1 MIKIIYRLFIS
12 LTLIIALIVIYLSI
26 IGVKTDKFNN
36 QITSKVREINSN
48 LDLKLNQVNIKLNPL
63 SFTVDLKTL
72 GTDLSY
78 QDNIIQL
85 ENLKSQ
91 ISLKSIF
98 KNEFAISELV
108 ISTKSIALKD
118 LIILVKEVK
127 NYQQLYIANEIID
140 NGYIVADLK
149 FEFNEVGNI
158 KDNFIIKGL
167 VNNAELTLS
176 NKKVTK
182 LNFIFQANNK
192 ELNLEDLTFLLNNKS
207 LNIPKINAKKNAD
220 NFLITGSV
228 KNKDLNFEKNE
239 IKKFLDNELIN
250 KNLNNLSF
258 NSESNFKFNI
268 DNKLKIKNLDIQ
280 GSINV
285 NKLDIDNFLGDN
297 SILPNIKKNLVF
309 ENQQIKFNYN
319 KNKIEIT
326 GSGNIFIQNNLD
338 VINYQITN
346 TQDNYLF
353 NLDFEIEDNPLILN
367 FINFEKDVESSL
379 SLKLKGALKKD
390 KLEFD
395 HIILTEDKNII
406 SIENLQLSKDFK
418 IEELESIN
426 LNFEDK
432 SKLKNELK
440 LKKDKNAYVISG
452 ASFNADHLITE
463 LLKSNKNNKKF
474 FFSKDF
480 ELKINVKKVYLDTNN
495 KIDNLKGK
503 IILSK
508 NEVVNLN
515 LESDFSD
522 NKKITFTIRDNNG
535 EKITTLFSDEAK
547 PLVDRYKFIKGFNEG
562 KLDFYSSKKNNESKS
577 NLKIYDFKLKELP
590 ALTKILSLASLQGI
604 ADLLSGE
611 GIRFTEFEMN
621 FDNKADLMTIN
632 EIYAIGPA
640 ISILM
645 EGYIEKDNLIS
656 LRGTLVPATTIN
668 KTIGSIPLIGN
679 ILVGKKV
686 GEGVFGVSFKIK
698 GPPQDLETTVNPIKT
713 LTPRFITRTLEKIKK
728 KLVKFNFNMSFFS

>member
-1 MIKIIYRLFIS
+1 MIKIVYRLFIS

-26 IGVKTDKFNN
+26 IGIKTDKFNN
-36 QITSKVREINSN
+36 QITLKVREINSN

-98 KNEFAISELV
+98 KNEFAISGLA
-108 ISTKSIALKD
+108 ISTKAIALKD
-118 LIILVKEVK
+118 LIILVKEIK
-127 NYQQLYIANEIID
+127 NYQQLFIANEIID

-167 VNNAELTLS
+167 VNNTELTLS

-207 LNIPKINAKKNAD
+207 LNIPKLNAKKNAD
-220 NFLITGSV
+220 NFLIKGSL

-268 DNKLKIKNLDIQ
+268 DNNLKIKNLDIQ
-280 GSINV
+280 TSVNV
-285 NKLDIDNFLGDN
+285 NKLDIDNFIGDN

-309 ENQQIKFNYN
+309 ENQQIKINYN
-319 KNKIEIT
+319 KSKIEIT

-338 VINYQITN
+338 VIKYQIAN
-346 TQDNYLF
+346 IEDNYLF
-353 NLDFEIEDNPLILN
+353 DLDFEIEDNPLILN

-390 KLEFD
+390 KLKFD

-418 IEELESIN
+418 IDELETIN

-440 LKKDKNAYVISG
+440 LKKDKNVYVISG
-452 ASFNADHLITE
+452 ASFNADHLISE
-463 LLKSNKNNKKF
+463 LLKSNEDNKRK
-474 FFSKDF
+474 FFSKNF
-480 ELKINVKKVYLDTNN
+480 ELKINIEKVYLDVNN

-503 IILSK
+503 IILSN

-515 LESDFSD
+515 LESDFSN

-535 EKITTLFSDEAK
+535 EKITTLFSDKAK
-547 PLVDRYKFIKGFNEG
+547 PLVDRYKFIKGFTEG

-611 GIRFTEFEMN
+611 GIRFSEFEMN
-621 FDNKADLMTIN
+621 FDNNADLMTIN

-645 EGYIEKDNLIS
+645 EGYVEKDSLVS

-679 ILVGKKV
+679 ILVGQKV

-698 GPPQDLETTVNPIKT
+698 GPPKDLETTVNPIKT

-728 KLVKFNFNMSFFS
+728 N

>member
-1 MIKIIYRLFIS
+1 MIKIVYRLFIS

-98 KNEFAISELV
+98 KNEFAISELA

-127 NYQQLYIANEIID
+127 NYQQLFIANEIID

-207 LNIPKINAKKNAD
+207 LNIPKLNAKKNDD
-220 NFLITGSV
+220 NFLVTGIV

-280 GSINV
+280 ASVNV
-285 NKLDIDNFLGDN
+285 NKLDIDNFIGDN

-309 ENQQIKFNYN
+309 ENQQIKINYN
-319 KNKIEIT
+319 KSKIEIT

-418 IEELESIN
+418 IDELETIN

-463 LLKSNKNNKKF
+463 LLKSNEDNKKKF
-474 FFSKDF
+474 FSKNF
-480 ELKINVKKVYLDTNN
+480 ELKINVKKVYLDANN

-503 IILSK
+503 IILSN

-515 LESDFSD
+515 LESDFSN

-547 PLVDRYKFIKGFNEG
+547 PLVDRYKFIKGFTEG

-611 GIRFTEFEMN
+611 GIRFSEFEMN

-645 EGYIEKDNLIS
+645 EGYVEKDNLVS

-728 KLVKFNFNMSFFS
+728 N

>member
-1 MIKIIYRLFIS
+1 MIKIVYRLFIS

-72 GTDLSY
+72 GTDLFY

-98 KNEFAISELV
+98 KNEFAISELA

-127 NYQQLYIANEIID
+127 NYQQLFIANEIID

-207 LNIPKINAKKNAD
+207 LNIPKLNAKKNDD
-220 NFLITGSV
+220 NFLVTGIV
-228 KNKDLNFEKNE
+228 KNKDLNFEKND
-239 IKKFLDNELIN
+239 IKRFLDNKLIN

-268 DNKLKIKNLDIQ
+268 DNNLKIKNLDIQ
-280 GSINV
+280 ASVNV
-285 NKLDIDNFLGDN
+285 NKLDIDNFIGDN

-309 ENQQIKFNYN
+309 ENQQIKINYN
-319 KNKIEIT
+319 KSKIEIT

-346 TQDNYLF
+346 IQDNYLF
-353 NLDFEIEDNPLILN
+353 NLDFGIEDNPLILN

-390 KLEFD
+390 KLKFD

-418 IEELESIN
+418 IDELETIN

-440 LKKDKNAYVISG
+440 LKKDKNVYVISG

-463 LLKSNKNNKKF
+463 LLKSNEDNKKN

-480 ELKINVKKVYLDTNN
+480 ELKINVKKVYLDANN

-503 IILSK
+503 IILSN

-547 PLVDRYKFIKGFNEG
+547 PLVDRYKFIKGFTEG
-562 KLDFYSSKKNNESKS
+562 KLDFYSTKKNNQSKS

-611 GIRFTEFEMN
+611 GIRFSEFEMN

-645 EGYIEKDNLIS
+645 EGYVEKDNLVS
-656 LRGTLVPATTIN
+656 LRGTLVPATTLN
-668 KTIGSIPLIGN
+668 KAIGSIPLIGN
-679 ILVGKKV
+679 ILVGQKV

-698 GPPQDLETTVNPIKT
+698 GPPKDLETTVNPIKT

-728 KLVKFNFNMSFFS
+728 N

>member
-1 MIKIIYRLFIS
+1 MIKIVYRLFIS

-98 KNEFAISELV
+98 KNEFAISELA

-127 NYQQLYIANEIID
+127 NYQQLFIANEIID

-207 LNIPKINAKKNAD
+207 LNIPKLNAKKND
-220 NFLITGSV
+220 NNFLVTGIV

-280 GSINV
+280 ASVNV
-285 NKLDIDNFLGDN
+285 NKLDIDNFIGDN

-309 ENQQIKFNYN
+309 ENQQIKINYN
-319 KNKIEIT
+319 KSKIEIT

-346 TQDNYLF
+346 IQDNYLF

-418 IEELESIN
+418 IEELETIN

-440 LKKDKNAYVISG
+440 LKKDKNVYVISG

-463 LLKSNKNNKKF
+463 LLKSNEDNKKKF
-474 FFSKDF
+474 FSKNF
-480 ELKINVKKVYLDTNN
+480 ELKINVEKVYLDANN

-503 IILSK
+503 IILSN

-515 LESDFSD
+515 LESDFSN

-547 PLVDRYKFIKGFNEG
+547 PLVDRYKFIKGFTEG

-611 GIRFTEFEMN
+611 GIRFSEFEMN

-645 EGYIEKDNLIS
+645 EGYVEKDNLVS

-698 GPPQDLETTVNPIKT
+698 GPPKDLETTVNPIKT

-728 KLVKFNFNMSFFS
+728 N

>member
-1 MIKIIYRLFIS
+1 MIKIVYRLFIS

-26 IGVKTDKFNN
+26 IGIKTDKFNN

-98 KNEFAISELV
+98 KNEFAISELA
-108 ISTKSIALKD
+108 ISTKSTSLKD
-118 LIILVKEVK
+118 LIILVKKVK
-127 NYQQLYIANEIID
+127 NYQQLFIANEIVD

-167 VNNAELTLS
+167 INNAELTLS

-192 ELNLEDLTFLLNNKS
+192 ELNLQNLTFLLNNKS
-207 LNIPKINAKKNAD
+207 FYIPKLNAEKNDD
-220 NFLITGSV
+220 NFLVTGSV
-228 KNKDLNFEKNE
+228 KNEDLNFEKNE
-239 IKKFLDNELIN
+239 IKKLLDNELIN

-280 GSINV
+280 SSVNV
-285 NKLDIDNFLGDN
+285 NKLDIDNFLGDK

-309 ENQQIKFNYN
+309 ENQQIKINYN
-319 KNKIEIT
+319 KSKIEII
-326 GSGNIFIQNNLD
+326 GSGNIFIQKNLD
-338 VINYQITN
+338 IINYQITN
-346 TQDNYLF
+346 IQDNYLF
-353 NLDFEIEDNPLILN
+353 NLDFEIEDNPVILN
-367 FINFEKDVESSL
+367 FINFEKDAESSL
-379 SLKLKGALKKD
+379 SLKLKGALIKD

-395 HIILTEDKNII
+395 HIVLTEDKNII

-418 IEELESIN
+418 IEELETIN

-452 ASFNADHLITE
+452 ASFNADHLITK
-463 LLKSNKNNKKF
+463 LLKSNEDNKKKF
-474 FFSKDF
+474 FSKNF
-480 ELKINVKKVYLDTNN
+480 ELKINVKKVYLDVNN

-503 IILSK
+503 VILSN

-515 LESDFSD
+515 LESEFSD

-535 EKITTLFSDEAK
+535 EKITTLFTDEAK
-547 PLVDRYKFIKGFNEG
+547 PLVDRYKFIRGFTEG
-562 KLDFYSSKKNNESKS
+562 KLDFYSSKKTNESKS
-577 NLKIYDFKLKELP
+577 ILKIYDFKLKELP

-611 GIRFTEFEMN
+611 GVRFSEFEMN

-668 KTIGSIPLIGN
+668 KVIGSIPLIGN

-698 GPPQDLETTVNPIKT
+698 GPPKDLETTVNPIKT

-728 KLVKFNFNMSFFS
+728 N

>member
-12 LTLIIALIVIYLSI
+12 LSLTIALIVIYLSI

-72 GTDLSY
+72 GTDLFF
-78 QDNIIQL
+78 QDKIIQL

-91 ISLKSIF
+91 ILLKSIF

-108 ISTKSIALKD
+108 ISTKSISLKD

-127 NYQQLYIANEIID
+127 NYQQLYITNEIID

-192 ELNLEDLTFLLNNKS
+192 ELNLDDLTFLLNNKS
-207 LNIPKINAKKNAD
+207 LNIPKINAKKKAD

-280 GSINV
+280 GSVNV

-309 ENQQIKFNYN
+309 ENQKIKFNYN

-346 TQDNYLF
+346 THDNYLF
-353 NLDFEIEDNPLILN
+353 NLDFEIEDNSLILN

-418 IEELESIN
+418 IEELETIN

-452 ASFNADHLITE
+452 ASFNANHLITE
-463 LLKSNKNNKKF
+463 LLKSNKDNKKN

-522 NKKITFTIRDNNG
+522 NKKIRFTIIDNNG

-686 GEGVFGVSFKIK
+686 GDGVFGVSFKIK

-713 LTPRFITRTLEKIKK
+713 LTPRFITRTLEKI
-728 KLVKFNFNMSFFS
+728 NQ

>member
-1 MIKIIYRLFIS
+1 MIKIIYRFFIS
-12 LTLIIALIVIYLSI
+12 LTLIITLIVIYLSI
-26 IGVKTDKFNN
+26 IGIKTDKFNH

-98 KNEFAISELV
+98 KNEFAISELA

-127 NYQQLYIANEIID
+127 NYQQLFIANEIID

-167 VNNAELTLS
+167 VNNAELNLS

-207 LNIPKINAKKNAD
+207 LNIPKLNAKKNDD
-220 NFLITGSV
+220 NFLVTGRV

-239 IKKFLDNELIN
+239 IKTFLDNEIIN

-268 DNKLKIKNLDIQ
+268 DNNLKIKNLDIQ
-280 GSINV
+280 ASINI
-285 NKLDIDNFLGDN
+285 NKLDIDNFIGDN

-309 ENQQIKFNYN
+309 ENQQIKINYN
-319 KNKIEIT
+319 KSKIEIT

-346 TQDNYLF
+346 IQDNYLF

-390 KLEFD
+390 KLKFD

-418 IEELESIN
+418 IDELETIN

-440 LKKDKNAYVISG
+440 LKKDKNVYVISG

-463 LLKSNKNNKKF
+463 LLKSNEDNKRK
-474 FFSKDF
+474 FFSKNF
-480 ELKINVKKVYLDTNN
+480 ELKINVEKVYLDANN

-503 IILSK
+503 IILSN

-515 LESDFSD
+515 LESNFSN
-522 NKKITFTIRDNNG
+522 NKKITFTIRDNNS

-547 PLVDRYKFIKGFNEG
+547 PLVDRYKFIKGFTEG
-562 KLDFYSSKKNNESKS
+562 KLDFYSTKKNNQSKS

-611 GIRFTEFEMN
+611 GIRFSEFEMN
-621 FDNKADLMTIN
+621 FDSKADLMTIN

-645 EGYIEKDNLIS
+645 DGYVEKDNLVS

-679 ILVGKKV
+679 ILVGQKV

-698 GPPQDLETTVNPIKT
+698 GPPKDLETTVNPIKT

-728 KLVKFNFNMSFFS
+728 N

>member
-12 LTLIIALIVIYLSI
+12 LTLIIALIVIYLST
-26 IGVKTDKFNN
+26 IGIKTHKFNN

-63 SFTVDLKTL
+63 SFTVNLKTL

-98 KNEFAISELV
+98 KNEFAISELA
-108 ISTKSIALKD
+108 ISTKSISLKD
-118 LIILVKEVK
+118 LIILVKEVI
-127 NYQQLYIANEIID
+127 NYQQLFIANEIID
-140 NGYIVADLK
+140 KGYIVADLK

-192 ELNLEDLTFLLNNKS
+192 ELNLEDLTFLLNNKN
-207 LNIPKINAKKNAD
+207 LNIPKLNVKKNDD
-220 NFLITGSV
+220 NFLVTGSV

-239 IKKFLDNELIN
+239 IKTFLDNELIN

-268 DNKLKIKNLDIQ
+268 DNKLKIKNLDILA
-280 GSINV
+280 SVNV
-285 NKLDIDNFLGDN
+285 NKLDIDNFLGNN

-309 ENQQIKFNYN
+309 ENQQIKINYN
-319 KNKIEIT
+319 KSKIEIT

-338 VINYQITN
+338 AISYQITN
-346 TQDNYLF
+346 IQDNYLF

-379 SLKLKGALKKD
+379 RLKLKGALKKD

-406 SIENLQLSKDFK
+406 SIENLQFSKDFK
-418 IEELESIN
+418 IEELETIN

-452 ASFNADHLITE
+452 ASFNADHLIAE
-463 LLKSNKNNKKF
+463 LLKSNEDDKKKF
-474 FFSKDF
+474 FSKNF
-480 ELKINVKKVYLDTNN
+480 ELKINVKKVYLDANN

-503 IILSK
+503 IILSN

-515 LESDFSD
+515 LESDFSS

-547 PLVDRYKFIKGFNEG
+547 PLVDRYKFIKGFTEG

-604 ADLLSGE
+604 TDLLSGE

-645 EGYIEKDNLIS
+645 EGYIEKDNLVS

-698 GPPQDLETTVNPIKT
+698 GPPKDLETTVNPIKT

-728 KLVKFNFNMSFFS
+728 N

>member
-12 LTLIIALIVIYLSI
+12 LTLTIALIVIYLSI

-48 LDLKLNQVNIKLNPL
+48 LDLKLNQVNIILNPL

-72 GTDLSY
+72 GTDLFY

-108 ISTKSIALKD
+108 ISTKSISLKD
-118 LIILVKEVK
+118 LIILVKEIK
-127 NYQQLYIANEIID
+127 NYQQLYVANEIID

-182 LNFIFQANNK
+182 LNFIFQANSK
-192 ELNLEDLTFLLNNKS
+192 ELNLEDLTFLFNNKS
-207 LNIPKINAKKNAD
+207 LNIPKLNAKKNDD
-220 NFLITGSV
+220 NFLVTGSL

-258 NSESNFKFNI
+258 NSESNFKLNI
-268 DNKLKIKNLDIQ
+268 DNNLKIKNLDIQ
-280 GSINV
+280 ASVNV

-309 ENQQIKFNYN
+309 ENQQIKINYN
-319 KNKIEIT
+319 KSKIEIT

-338 VINYQITN
+338 LIKYQITN
-346 TQDNYLF
+346 IEDNYLF
-353 NLDFEIEDNPLILN
+353 DLDFEIEDNPLILN

-379 SLKLKGALKKD
+379 GLKLKGALKKD

-418 IEELESIN
+418 IEELETIS
-426 LNFEDK
+426 LNFKDK
-432 SKLKNELK
+432 SKLRNELK

-463 LLKSNKNNKKF
+463 LLKSNEDNKKKY
-474 FFSKDF
+474 FSKNF
-480 ELKINVKKVYLDTNN
+480 ELKINVKKVYLDVNN

-503 IILSK
+503 IILSN

-515 LESDFSD
+515 LESDLSN

-547 PLVDRYKFIKGFNEG
+547 PLVDRYKFIKGFTEG

-611 GIRFTEFEMN
+611 GIRFSEFEMN

-679 ILVGKKV
+679 ILVGKKI

-713 LTPRFITRTLEKIKK
+713 LTPRFITRMLEKIKK
-728 KLVKFNFNMSFFS
+728 N

>member
-12 LTLIIALIVIYLSI
+12 LTLTIALIVIYLSI

-72 GTDLSY
+72 GTDLFY
-78 QDNIIQL
+78 QDNIIQF

-108 ISTKSIALKD
+108 ISTKSIPLKD

-149 FEFNEVGNI
+149 FEFNEIGNI

-182 LNFIFQANNK
+182 LN
-192 ELNLEDLTFLLNNKS
+192 LEDLTFLLNNKS
-207 LNIPKINAKKNAD
+207 LNIPKLNAKKNAD

-239 IKKFLDNELIN
+239 IKNFLDNELIN

-280 GSINV
+280 ASVNV

-297 SILPNIKKNLVF
+297 SILPNIKKNSVF
-309 ENQQIKFNYN
+309 ENQQIKINYN
-319 KNKIEIT
+319 KSKIEIT

-338 VINYQITN
+338 VIKYQITN
-346 TQDNYLF
+346 IEDNYLF
-353 NLDFEIEDNPLILN
+353 DLDFEIEDNPLILN

-390 KLEFD
+390 KFEFD

-418 IEELESIN
+418 IEELETIN

-440 LKKDKNAYVISG
+440 LKKDKNVYVISG
-452 ASFNADHLITE
+452 ASFNVDHLITE
-463 LLKSNKNNKKF
+463 LLKSNEDNKKKF
-474 FFSKDF
+474 FSKNF
-480 ELKINVKKVYLDTNN
+480 ELKINVEKVYLDANN

-503 IILSK
+503 IILSN

-515 LESDFSD
+515 LESDFSN

-547 PLVDRYKFIKGFNEG
+547 LLVDRYKFIKGFTEG

-621 FDNKADLMTIN
+621 FDNKSDLMTIN

-698 GPPQDLETTVNPIKT
+698 GPPRDLETTVNPIKT

-728 KLVKFNFNMSFFS
+728 N

>member
-1 MIKIIYRLFIS
+1 MIKIVYRLFIS

-26 IGVKTDKFNN
+26 IGIKTDKFNN
-36 QITSKVREINSN
+36 QITLKVREINSN

-63 SFTVDLKTL
+63 SFTVNLKTL

-98 KNEFAISELV
+98 KNEFAISELA

-127 NYQQLYIANEIID
+127 NYQQLFIANEIID

-207 LNIPKINAKKNAD
+207 LNIPKLNAKKYDD
-220 NFLITGSV
+220 NFLVTGIV
-228 KNKDLNFEKNE
+228 KNKDLNFEKND
-239 IKKFLDNELIN
+239 IKKFLDNKLIN

-280 GSINV
+280 ASVNV
-285 NKLDIDNFLGDN
+285 NKLDIDNFIGDN

-309 ENQQIKFNYN
+309 ENQQIKINYN
-319 KNKIEIT
+319 KSKIEIT

-346 TQDNYLF
+346 IQDNYLF

-390 KLEFD
+390 NLKFE

-418 IEELESIN
+418 IDELETIN

-440 LKKDKNAYVISG
+440 LKKDKNVYVISG

-463 LLKSNKNNKKF
+463 LLKSNEDNKKKI
-474 FFSKDF
+474 FSKNF
-480 ELKINVKKVYLDTNN
+480 ELKINVEKVYLDANN

-503 IILSK
+503 IILSN

-515 LESDFSD
+515 LESDFSN

-547 PLVDRYKFIKGFNEG
+547 PLVDRYKFIKGFTEG

-611 GIRFTEFEMN
+611 GIRFSEFEMN

-645 EGYIEKDNLIS
+645 EGYVEKDSLVS

-679 ILVGKKV
+679 ILVGQKV

-698 GPPQDLETTVNPIKT
+698 GPPKDLETTVNPIKT

-728 KLVKFNFNMSFFS
+728 N

>member
-1 MIKIIYRLFIS
+1 MIKIVYRLFIS

-98 KNEFAISELV
+98 KNEFAISELA
-108 ISTKSIALKD
+108 ISTKSISLKD

-127 NYQQLYIANEIID
+127 NYQQLFIANEIID

-207 LNIPKINAKKNAD
+207 LNIPKLNAKKNDD
-220 NFLITGSV
+220 NFLVTGIV
-228 KNKDLNFEKNE
+228 KNKDLNFEKND
-239 IKKFLDNELIN
+239 IKKFLDNKLIN

-280 GSINV
+280 ASVNV
-285 NKLDIDNFLGDN
+285 NKLDIDNFIGDN

-309 ENQQIKFNYN
+309 ENQQIKINYN
-319 KNKIEIT
+319 KSKIEIT

-346 TQDNYLF
+346 IQDNYLF

-390 KLEFD
+390 KLKFD

-418 IEELESIN
+418 IDELETIN

-463 LLKSNKNNKKF
+463 LLKSNEDNKKKF
-474 FFSKDF
+474 FSKNF
-480 ELKINVKKVYLDTNN
+480 ELKINVKKVYLDANN

-503 IILSK
+503 IILSN

-515 LESDFSD
+515 LESDFSN

-547 PLVDRYKFIKGFNEG
+547 PLVDRYKFIKGFTEG

-611 GIRFTEFEMN
+611 GIRFSEFEMN

-645 EGYIEKDNLIS
+645 EGYVEKDNLVS

-679 ILVGKKV
+679 ILVGQKV

-698 GPPQDLETTVNPIKT
+698 GPPKDLETTVNPIKT

-728 KLVKFNFNMSFFS
+728 N

>member
-1 MIKIIYRLFIS
+1 MIKIVYRLFIS

-98 KNEFAISELV
+98 KNEFAISELA

-127 NYQQLYIANEIID
+127 NYQQLFIANEIID

-207 LNIPKINAKKNAD
+207 LNIPKLNAKKNDD
-220 NFLITGSV
+220 NFLVTGRV

-239 IKKFLDNELIN
+239 IKTFLDNEIIN

-268 DNKLKIKNLDIQ
+268 DNNLKIKNLDIQ
-280 GSINV
+280 ASVNV
-285 NKLDIDNFLGDN
+285 NKLDIDNFIGDN

-309 ENQQIKFNYN
+309 ENQQIKINYN
-319 KNKIEIT
+319 KSKIEIT

-346 TQDNYLF
+346 IQDNYLF

-390 KLEFD
+390 KLKFD

-418 IEELESIN
+418 IDELETIN

-440 LKKDKNAYVISG
+440 LKKDKNVYVISG

-463 LLKSNKNNKKF
+463 LLKSNEDNKRK
-474 FFSKDF
+474 FFSKNF
-480 ELKINVKKVYLDTNN
+480 ELKINVEKVYLDVNN

-503 IILSK
+503 IILSN

-515 LESDFSD
+515 LESDFSN

-547 PLVDRYKFIKGFNEG
+547 PLVDRYKFIKGFTEG

-611 GIRFTEFEMN
+611 GIRFSEFEMN

-645 EGYIEKDNLIS
+645 EGYVEKDNLVS

-668 KTIGSIPLIGN
+668 KTISSIPLIGN
-679 ILVGKKV
+679 ILVGQKV

-698 GPPQDLETTVNPIKT
+698 GPPKDLETTVNPIKT

-728 KLVKFNFNMSFFS
+728 N

>member
-1 MIKIIYRLFIS
+1 MIKIVYRLFIS

-98 KNEFAISELV
+98 KNEFAISELA

-127 NYQQLYIANEIID
+127 NYQQLFIANEIID

-207 LNIPKINAKKNAD
+207 LNIPKLNAKKNDD
-220 NFLITGSV
+220 NFLVTGIV
-228 KNKDLNFEKNE
+228 KNKDLNFEKND
-239 IKKFLDNELIN
+239 IKKFLDNKLIN

-280 GSINV
+280 ASVNV
-285 NKLDIDNFLGDN
+285 NKLDIDNFIGDN

-309 ENQQIKFNYN
+309 ENQQIKINYN
-319 KNKIEIT
+319 KSKIEIT

-346 TQDNYLF
+346 IQDNYLF

-390 KLEFD
+390 KLKFD

-418 IEELESIN
+418 IDELETIN

-440 LKKDKNAYVISG
+440 LKKDKNVYVISG

-463 LLKSNKNNKKF
+463 LLKSNEDNKKKF
-474 FFSKDF
+474 FSKNF

-508 NEVVNLN
+508 NEVINLN

-547 PLVDRYKFIKGFNEG
+547 PLVDRYKFIKGFTEG

-611 GIRFTEFEMN
+611 GIRFSEFEMN

-645 EGYIEKDNLIS
+645 EGYVEKDNLVS

-698 GPPQDLETTVNPIKT
+698 GPPKDLETTVNPIKT

-728 KLVKFNFNMSFFS
+728 N

>member
-1 MIKIIYRLFIS
+1 MIKIVYRLFIS

-98 KNEFAISELV
+98 KNEFAISELA

-127 NYQQLYIANEIID
+127 NYQQLFIANEIID

-207 LNIPKINAKKNAD
+207 LNIPKLNAKKNDD
-220 NFLITGSV
+220 NFLVTGIV
-228 KNKDLNFEKNE
+228 KNKDLNFEKND
-239 IKKFLDNELIN
+239 IKKFLDNKLIN

-280 GSINV
+280 ASVNV
-285 NKLDIDNFLGDN
+285 NKLDIDNFIGDN

-309 ENQQIKFNYN
+309 ENQQIKINYN
-319 KNKIEIT
+319 KSKIEIT

-346 TQDNYLF
+346 IQDNYLF

-390 KLEFD
+390 KLKFD

-418 IEELESIN
+418 IDELETIN

-440 LKKDKNAYVISG
+440 LKKDKNVYVISG

-463 LLKSNKNNKKF
+463 LLKSNEDNKRK
-474 FFSKDF
+474 FFSKNF
-480 ELKINVKKVYLDTNN
+480 ELKINVEKVYLDINN

-503 IILSK
+503 IILSN

-515 LESDFSD
+515 LESDFSN

-547 PLVDRYKFIKGFNEG
+547 PLVDRYKFIKGFTEG

-611 GIRFTEFEMN
+611 GIRFSEFEMN

-645 EGYIEKDNLIS
+645 EGYVEKDSLVS

-679 ILVGKKV
+679 ILVGQKV

-698 GPPQDLETTVNPIKT
+698 GPPKDLETTVNPIKT

-728 KLVKFNFNMSFFS
+728 N

>member
-1 MIKIIYRLFIS
+1 MIKIVYRLFIS

-26 IGVKTDKFNN
+26 IGLKTDKFNN

-98 KNEFAISELV
+98 KNEFAISELA

-127 NYQQLYIANEIID
+127 NYQQLFIANEIID

-149 FEFNEVGNI
+149 FEFNEIGNI

-207 LNIPKINAKKNAD
+207 LNISKLNAKKNDD
-220 NFLITGSV
+220 NFLVTGIV
-228 KNKDLNFEKNE
+228 KNKDLNFEKND
-239 IKKFLDNELIN
+239 IKKFLDNKLIN

-268 DNKLKIKNLDIQ
+268 DNNLKIRNLDIQ
-280 GSINV
+280 ASVNV

-309 ENQQIKFNYN
+309 ENQQIKINYN
-319 KNKIEIT
+319 KSKIEIT
-326 GSGNIFIQNNLD
+326 GSGNILIQNNLD

-346 TQDNYLF
+346 IQDNYLF
-353 NLDFEIEDNPLILN
+353 NLDFGIEDNPLILK

-418 IEELESIN
+418 IEELETIN
-426 LNFEDK
+426 LNFKDK

-440 LKKDKNAYVISG
+440 LKKDKNTYVISG
-452 ASFNADHLITE
+452 ASFNTDHLITE
-463 LLKSNKNNKKF
+463 LLKSNEDNKKKF
-474 FFSKDF
+474 FNKNF
-480 ELKINVKKVYLDTNN
+480 ELKINVKKVYLDANN

-503 IILSK
+503 IILSN

-515 LESDFSD
+515 LESNFSN

-547 PLVDRYKFIKGFNEG
+547 PLVDRYKFIKGFSEG
-562 KLDFYSSKKNNESKS
+562 KLDFYSTKQNNQSKS

-611 GIRFTEFEMN
+611 GIRFSEFEMN
-621 FDNKADLMTIN
+621 FDNKADLTTIN

-645 EGYIEKDNLIS
+645 EGYVEKDNLVS

-679 ILVGKKV
+679 ILVGQKV

-698 GPPQDLETTVNPIKT
+698 GPPKDLETTVNPIKT

-728 KLVKFNFNMSFFS
+728 N

>member
-1 MIKIIYRLFIS
+1 MIKIVYRLFIS

-98 KNEFAISELV
+98 KNEFAISELA

-127 NYQQLYIANEIID
+127 NYQQLFIANEIID

-207 LNIPKINAKKNAD
+207 LNIPKLNAKKNDD
-220 NFLITGSV
+220 NFLVTGIV
-228 KNKDLNFEKNE
+228 KNKDLNFEKND
-239 IKKFLDNELIN
+239 IKKFLDNKLIN

-280 GSINV
+280 ASVNV
-285 NKLDIDNFLGDN
+285 NKLDIDNFIGDN

-309 ENQQIKFNYN
+309 ENQQIKINYN
-319 KNKIEIT
+319 KSKIEIT

-338 VINYQITN
+338 FINYQITN
-346 TQDNYLF
+346 IQDNYLF

-390 KLEFD
+390 KLKFD

-418 IEELESIN
+418 IDELETIN

-440 LKKDKNAYVISG
+440 LKKDKNVYVISG

-463 LLKSNKNNKKF
+463 LLKSNEDNKRK
-474 FFSKDF
+474 FFSKNF
-480 ELKINVKKVYLDTNN
+480 ELKINVEKVYLDANN

-503 IILSK
+503 IILSN

-515 LESDFSD
+515 LESDFSN

-547 PLVDRYKFIKGFNEG
+547 PLVDRYKFIKGFTEG

-611 GIRFTEFEMN
+611 GIRFSEFEMN

-645 EGYIEKDNLIS
+645 EGYVEKDNLVS

-679 ILVGKKV
+679 ILVGQKV

-698 GPPQDLETTVNPIKT
+698 GPPKDLETTVNPIKT

-728 KLVKFNFNMSFFS
+728 N

>member
-1 MIKIIYRLFIS
+1 MIKIVYRLFIS

-36 QITSKVREINSN
+36 QITLKVREINSN

-98 KNEFAISELV
+98 KNEFAISELA

-127 NYQQLYIANEIID
+127 NYQQLFIANEIID

-207 LNIPKINAKKNAD
+207 LNIPKLNAKKNAD

-239 IKKFLDNELIN
+239 ITKFLDNELIN

-280 GSINV
+280 ASVNV
-285 NKLDIDNFLGDN
+285 NKLDIDNFIGDN

-309 ENQQIKFNYN
+309 ENQQIKINYN
-319 KNKIEIT
+319 KSKIEIT

-346 TQDNYLF
+346 IQDNYLF

-367 FINFEKDVESSL
+367 FINFEKDAESSL

-406 SIENLQLSKDFK
+406 SVENLQLSKDFK
-418 IEELESIN
+418 IDELETIN

-440 LKKDKNAYVISG
+440 LKKDKNVYVISG

-463 LLKSNKNNKKF
+463 LLKSNEDNKRK
-474 FFSKDF
+474 FFSKNF
-480 ELKINVKKVYLDTNN
+480 ELKINVEKVYLDANN

-503 IILSK
+503 IILSN

-515 LESDFSD
+515 LESDFSN

-547 PLVDRYKFIKGFNEG
+547 PLVDRYKFIKGFTEG

-604 ADLLSGE
+604 SDLLSGE
-611 GIRFTEFEMN
+611 GIRFSEFEMN
-621 FDNKADLMTIN
+621 FDNKGDLMTIN

-645 EGYIEKDNLIS
+645 EGYVEKDNLLS

-679 ILVGKKV
+679 ILVGQKV

-698 GPPQDLETTVNPIKT
+698 GPPKDLETTVNPIKT

-728 KLVKFNFNMSFFS
+728 N

>member
-1 MIKIIYRLFIS
+1 MIKIVYRLCIS

-26 IGVKTDKFNN
+26 IGIKTDKFNS

-48 LDLKLNQVNIKLNPL
+48 LDLKLNQVNIKLNPF

-72 GTDLSY
+72 ATDLSY

-98 KNEFAISELV
+98 KNEFAISELA

-127 NYQQLYIANEIID
+127 NYQQLFIANEIID

-149 FEFNEVGNI
+149 FEFNQVGNI

-207 LNIPKINAKKNAD
+207 LNIPKLNAKKNDD
-220 NFLITGSV
+220 NFLVTGNV
-228 KNKDLNFEKNE
+228 KNKDLNFEKND
-239 IKKFLDNELIN
+239 IKKILDNELIN

-268 DNKLKIKNLDIQ
+268 DKKLKIKNLDIQ
-280 GSINV
+280 ASVSV

-309 ENQQIKFNYN
+309 ENQQIKINYN
-319 KNKIEIT
+319 KSKIEIT

-346 TQDNYLF
+346 IQDNYLF

-395 HIILTEDKNII
+395 HVILTEDKNII

-418 IEELESIN
+418 IDELETIN

-432 SKLKNELK
+432 SNLKNELK
-440 LKKDKNAYVISG
+440 LKKDKNVYVISG

-463 LLKSNKNNKKF
+463 LSKSNEDNKKKF
-474 FFSKDF
+474 FSKNF
-480 ELKINVKKVYLDTNN
+480 ELKINVEKVYLDANN

-503 IILSK
+503 IILSN

-515 LESDFSD
+515 LESNFSN

-547 PLVDRYKFIKGFNEG
+547 PLVDRYKFIKGFTEG

-611 GIRFTEFEMN
+611 GIRFSEFEMN
-621 FDNKADLMTIN
+621 FDNKADFMTIN

-645 EGYIEKDNLIS
+645 EGYVEKDNIVS

-679 ILVGKKV
+679 ILVGQKV

-698 GPPQDLETTVNPIKT
+698 GPPKDLETTVNPIKT

-728 KLVKFNFNMSFFS
+728 N

>member
-12 LTLIIALIVIYLSI
+12 LTLTIALIVIYLSI

-108 ISTKSIALKD
+108 ISTKSISLKD

-127 NYQQLYIANEIID
+127 NYQQLFIANEIID

-207 LNIPKINAKKNAD
+207 LNIPKLNAKKNDD
-220 NFLITGSV
+220 NFLVTGIV
-228 KNKDLNFEKNE
+228 KNKDLNFEKND
-239 IKKFLDNELIN
+239 IKKFLDNKLIN

-280 GSINV
+280 ASVNV

-309 ENQQIKFNYN
+309 ENQQIKINYN
-319 KNKIEIT
+319 KSKIEIT

-390 KLEFD
+390 KLKFD

-418 IEELESIN
+418 IDELETIN

-440 LKKDKNAYVISG
+440 LKKDKNVYVISG

-463 LLKSNKNNKKF
+463 LLKSNEDNKKKF
-474 FFSKDF
+474 FSKNF
-480 ELKINVKKVYLDTNN
+480 ELKINVEKVYLDANN

-503 IILSK
+503 IILSN

-515 LESDFSD
+515 LESDFSN

-547 PLVDRYKFIKGFNEG
+547 PLVDRYKFIKGFTEG

-611 GIRFTEFEMN
+611 GIRFSEFEMN

-645 EGYIEKDNLIS
+645 EGYVEKDNLVS

-698 GPPQDLETTVNPIKT
+698 GPPKDLETTVNPIKT

-728 KLVKFNFNMSFFS
+728 N

>member
-12 LTLIIALIVIYLSI
+12 LILIIALIVIYLSI
-26 IGVKTDKFNN
+26 IGIKTDKFNN
-36 QITSKVREINSN
+36 HIISKVREINSN

-63 SFTVDLKTL
+63 SFTADLKTL

-98 KNEFAISELV
+98 KNEFAISELA

-149 FEFNEVGNI
+149 FEFNEIGNI

-192 ELNLEDLTFLLNNKS
+192 ELNLEDLTFLLNNKG

-220 NFLITGSV
+220 NFLITGRV

-268 DNKLKIKNLDIQ
+268 DNNLKIKNLDIQ
-280 GSINV
+280 GSVNV

-338 VINYQITN
+338 VISYQITN

-367 FINFEKDVESSL
+367 FINFEKDAESNL

-395 HIILTEDKNII
+395 HITLTEDKNII

-418 IEELESIN
+418 IEELEAIN
-426 LNFEDK
+426 LNFGDK
-432 SKLKNELK
+432 SKFKNELK
-440 LKKDKNAYVISG
+440 LKKKDKNIYVISG

-463 LLKSNKNNKKF
+463 LLESNEDNKRK
-474 FFSKDF
+474 FFSKNF
-480 ELKINVKKVYLDTNN
+480 ELKINVEKVYLDANN

-503 IILSK
+503 IILSN

-515 LESDFSD
+515 LKSDFSN

-547 PLVDRYKFIKGFNEG
+547 PLV
-562 KLDFYSSKKNNESKS
+562 
-577 NLKIYDFKLKELP
+577 
-590 ALTKILSLASLQGI
+590 
-604 ADLLSGE
+604 
-611 GIRFTEFEMN
+611 
-621 FDNKADLMTIN
+621 
-632 EIYAIGPA
+632 
-640 ISILM
+640 
-645 EGYIEKDNLIS
+645 
-656 LRGTLVPATTIN
+656 
-668 KTIGSIPLIGN
+668 
-679 ILVGKKV
+679 
-686 GEGVFGVSFKIK
+686 
-698 GPPQDLETTVNPIKT
+698 
-713 LTPRFITRTLEKIKK
+713 
-728 KLVKFNFNMSFFS
+728 

>member
-1 MIKIIYRLFIS
+1 MIKIVYRLFIS

-98 KNEFAISELV
+98 KNEFAISELA

-127 NYQQLYIANEIID
+127 NYQQLFIANEIIE

-192 ELNLEDLTFLLNNKS
+192 ELNLEDLTFLLNNKI
-207 LNIPKINAKKNAD
+207 LNIPKLNAKKNDD
-220 NFLITGSV
+220 NFLVTGIV

-239 IKKFLDNELIN
+239 IKTFLDNEIIN

-280 GSINV
+280 ASVNV
-285 NKLDIDNFLGDN
+285 NKLDIDNFIGDN

-309 ENQQIKFNYN
+309 ENQQIKINYN
-319 KNKIEIT
+319 KSKIEIT

-346 TQDNYLF
+346 IQDNYLF

-367 FINFEKDVESSL
+367 FINFVKDAESSL

-418 IEELESIN
+418 IEELETIN

-432 SKLKNELK
+432 SKFKNELK

-463 LLKSNKNNKKF
+463 LLKSNEDNKKKF
-474 FFSKDF
+474 FSKNF
-480 ELKINVKKVYLDTNN
+480 ELKINVEKVYLDSNN
-495 KIDNLKGK
+495 KIDDLKGK
-503 IILSK
+503 IILSN

-515 LESDFSD
+515 LESDFSN

-547 PLVDRYKFIKGFNEG
+547 PLVDRYKFIKGFTEG

-611 GIRFTEFEMN
+611 GIRFSEFEMN

-645 EGYIEKDNLIS
+645 EGYVEKDNLVS
-656 LRGTLVPATTIN
+656 LRGTLIPATTIN

-679 ILVGKKV
+679 ILVGQKV

-698 GPPQDLETTVNPIKT
+698 GPPKDLETTVNPIKT

-728 KLVKFNFNMSFFS
+728 N

>member
-1 MIKIIYRLFIS
+1 MIKIVYRLFIS

-98 KNEFAISELV
+98 KNEFAISELA

-127 NYQQLYIANEIID
+127 NYQQLFIANEIID

-207 LNIPKINAKKNAD
+207 LNIPKLNAKKNDD
-220 NFLITGSV
+220 NFLVTGSV

-280 GSINV
+280 ASVNV

-309 ENQQIKFNYN
+309 ENQQIKINYN
-319 KNKIEIT
+319 KSKIEIT

-346 TQDNYLF
+346 IQDNYLF

-418 IEELESIN
+418 IEELETIN

-463 LLKSNKNNKKF
+463 LLKSNEDNKKKF
-474 FFSKDF
+474 FSKNF
-480 ELKINVKKVYLDTNN
+480 ELKINVKKVYLDANN

-503 IILSK
+503 IILSN

-515 LESDFSD
+515 LESDFSN

-547 PLVDRYKFIKGFNEG
+547 PLVDRYKFIKGFTEG

-611 GIRFTEFEMN
+611 GIRFSEFEMN

-645 EGYIEKDNLIS
+645 EGYVEKDNLVS

-679 ILVGKKV
+679 ILVGQKV

-698 GPPQDLETTVNPIKT
+698 GPPKDLETTVNPIKT

-728 KLVKFNFNMSFFS
+728 N

>member
-1 MIKIIYRLFIS
+1 MIKIVYRLFIS

-98 KNEFAISELV
+98 KNEFAISELA

-127 NYQQLYIANEIID
+127 NYQQLFIANEIID

-192 ELNLEDLTFLLNNKS
+192 ELNLEDLTFLLNNKI
-207 LNIPKINAKKNAD
+207 LNIPKLNAKKNDD
-220 NFLITGSV
+220 NFLVTGIV

-239 IKKFLDNELIN
+239 IKTFLDNEIIN

-280 GSINV
+280 ASVNV
-285 NKLDIDNFLGDN
+285 NKLDIDNFIGDN

-309 ENQQIKFNYN
+309 ENQQIKINYN
-319 KNKIEIT
+319 KSKIEIT

-346 TQDNYLF
+346 IQDNYLF

-390 KLEFD
+390 KLKFD

-406 SIENLQLSKDFK
+406 LIENLQLSKDFK
-418 IEELESIN
+418 IDQLETIN

-440 LKKDKNAYVISG
+440 LKKDKNVYVISG

-463 LLKSNKNNKKF
+463 LLKSNEDNKRK
-474 FFSKDF
+474 FFSKNF
-480 ELKINVKKVYLDTNN
+480 ELKINVEKVYLDANN

-503 IILSK
+503 IILSN

-515 LESDFSD
+515 LESDFSN
-522 NKKITFTIRDNNG
+522 NKKIKFTIRDNNG

-547 PLVDRYKFIKGFNEG
+547 PLVDRYKFIKGFTEG

-611 GIRFTEFEMN
+611 GIRFSEFEMN
-621 FDNKADLMTIN
+621 FNNKADLMTIN

-645 EGYIEKDNLIS
+645 EGYVEKNNLVS

-679 ILVGKKV
+679 ILVGQKV

-698 GPPQDLETTVNPIKT
+698 GPPKDLETTVNPIKT

-728 KLVKFNFNMSFFS
+728 N

>member
-1 MIKIIYRLFIS
+1 MIKIVYRLFIS

-36 QITSKVREINSN
+36 QITSKVKEINSN

-98 KNEFAISELV
+98 KNEFAISELA

-127 NYQQLYIANEIID
+127 NYQQLFIANEIID

-207 LNIPKINAKKNAD
+207 LNIPKLNAKKNDD
-220 NFLITGSV
+220 NFLVTGIV
-228 KNKDLNFEKNE
+228 KNKDLNFEKND
-239 IKKFLDNELIN
+239 IKKFLDNKLIN

-280 GSINV
+280 ASVNV
-285 NKLDIDNFLGDN
+285 NKLDIDNFIGDN

-309 ENQQIKFNYN
+309 ENQQIKINYN
-319 KNKIEIT
+319 KSKIEIT

-346 TQDNYLF
+346 IQDNYLF

-390 KLEFD
+390 KLKFD

-418 IEELESIN
+418 IDELETIN

-440 LKKDKNAYVISG
+440 LKKDKNVYVISG

-463 LLKSNKNNKKF
+463 LLKSNEDNKKKF
-474 FFSKDF
+474 FSKNF
-480 ELKINVKKVYLDTNN
+480 ELKINVEKVYLDANN

-503 IILSK
+503 IILSN

-515 LESDFSD
+515 LESDFSN

-547 PLVDRYKFIKGFNEG
+547 PLVDRYKFIKGFTEG

-611 GIRFTEFEMN
+611 GIRFSEFEMN

-645 EGYIEKDNLIS
+645 EGYVEKDSLVS

-679 ILVGKKV
+679 ILVGQKV

-698 GPPQDLETTVNPIKT
+698 GPPKDLETTVNPIKT

-728 KLVKFNFNMSFFS
+728 N

>member
-1 MIKIIYRLFIS
+1 MIKIIYRLLIS

-26 IGVKTDKFNN
+26 IGIKTDKFNN

-63 SFTVDLKTL
+63 SFTFDLKTL

-98 KNEFAISELV
+98 KNEFAISELA

-127 NYQQLYIANEIID
+127 NYQQLFIANEIID

-207 LNIPKINAKKNAD
+207 LNIPKLNAKKYDD
-220 NFLITGSV
+220 NFLVTGIV

-239 IKKFLDNELIN
+239 IKKFLDNKLIN

-280 GSINV
+280 ASVNV
-285 NKLDIDNFLGDN
+285 NKLDIDNFIGDN

-309 ENQQIKFNYN
+309 ENQQIKINYN
-319 KNKIEIT
+319 KSKIEIT

-346 TQDNYLF
+346 IQDNYLF

-379 SLKLKGALKKD
+379 SLKLKGALKKN
-390 KLEFD
+390 KLKFD

-418 IEELESIN
+418 IDELETIN

-440 LKKDKNAYVISG
+440 LKKDKNLYVISG
-452 ASFNADHLITE
+452 ASFNADNLITE
-463 LLKSNKNNKKF
+463 LLKSNEDNKKKF
-474 FFSKDF
+474 FSKNF
-480 ELKINVKKVYLDTNN
+480 ELKINVEKVYLDANN

-503 IILSK
+503 IILSN

-515 LESDFSD
+515 LESDFSN

-547 PLVDRYKFIKGFNEG
+547 PLVDRYKFIKGFTEG

-611 GIRFTEFEMN
+611 GIRFSEFEMN

-645 EGYIEKDNLIS
+645 EGYIEKDNLVS

-679 ILVGKKV
+679 ILVGQKV

-698 GPPQDLETTVNPIKT
+698 GPPKDLETTVNPIKT

-728 KLVKFNFNMSFFS
+728 N

>member
-12 LTLIIALIVIYLSI
+12 LTLIITLIVIYLSI
-26 IGVKTDKFNN
+26 IGIKTDKFNH

-98 KNEFAISELV
+98 KNEFAISELA
-108 ISTKSIALKD
+108 ISTKSISLKD

-127 NYQQLYIANEIID
+127 NYQQLFIANEIID
-140 NGYIVADLK
+140 KGYIVADLK

-192 ELNLEDLTFLLNNKS
+192 ELNLEDLTFLLNNKN
-207 LNIPKINAKKNAD
+207 LDIPKLNVKKNDD
-220 NFLITGSV
+220 NFLVTGRV

-239 IKKFLDNELIN
+239 IKTFLDNEIIN

-268 DNKLKIKNLDIQ
+268 DNNLKIKNLDIQ
-280 GSINV
+280 ASVNV

-297 SILPNIKKNLVF
+297 YILPNIKKNLVF
-309 ENQQIKFNYN
+309 ENQQIKINYN
-319 KNKIEIT
+319 KSKIEIT

-346 TQDNYLF
+346 IQDNYLF

-367 FINFEKDVESSL
+367 FINFEKDLESSL

-418 IEELESIN
+418 IEELETIN
-426 LNFEDK
+426 LNYEDR

-440 LKKDKNAYVISG
+440 LKKDKNTYVISG

-463 LLKSNKNNKKF
+463 LLKSNEDNKKKF
-474 FFSKDF
+474 FSKNF
-480 ELKINVKKVYLDTNN
+480 ELKINVKKVYLDANN

-503 IILSK
+503 IILSN

-515 LESDFSD
+515 LESNFSN
-522 NKKITFTIRDNNG
+522 NKKITLTIRDNNG

-547 PLVDRYKFIKGFNEG
+547 PLVDRYKFIKGFTEG
-562 KLDFYSSKKNNESKS
+562 KLDFYSTKKNNQSKS

-611 GIRFTEFEMN
+611 GIRFSVFEMN

-645 EGYIEKDNLIS
+645 EGYVEKDNLVS

-679 ILVGKKV
+679 ILVGQKV

-698 GPPQDLETTVNPIKT
+698 GPPKDLETTVNPIKT

-728 KLVKFNFNMSFFS
+728 N

>member
-12 LTLIIALIVIYLSI
+12 LTLTIALIVIYLSI
-26 IGVKTDKFNN
+26 IGIKTDKFNH

-63 SFTVDLKTL
+63 SFTVNLKTL

-98 KNEFAISELV
+98 KNEFAISELA
-108 ISTKSIALKD
+108 ISTKSISLKD

-127 NYQQLYIANEIID
+127 NYQQLFIANEIID
-140 NGYIVADLK
+140 KGYIVADLK

-207 LNIPKINAKKNAD
+207 LIIPKINAKKNAD
-220 NFLITGSV
+220 NFLITGSI

-280 GSINV
+280 GSVNV

-326 GSGNIFIQNNLD
+326 GSGNIFIQNNFD

-418 IEELESIN
+418 IEELETIN

-440 LKKDKNAYVISG
+440 LKKDKNAYAILG

-463 LLKSNKNNKKF
+463 LLKSNKDNKKN

-515 LESDFSD
+515 LESDFSN

-668 KTIGSIPLIGN
+668 KTIGSIPIIGN

-728 KLVKFNFNMSFFS
+728 N

>member
-1 MIKIIYRLFIS
+1 MIKIAYRLLIS
-12 LTLIIALIVIYLSI
+12 LTLIIALIVIHMSI
-26 IGVKTDKFNN
+26 IGIKTDKLNN

-78 QDNIIQL
+78 QENIIQL

-108 ISTKSIALKD
+108 ISTKSISLKD
-118 LIILVKEVK
+118 LVILFKEVK
-127 NYQQLYIANEIID
+127 NYQQLFIANEIID

-149 FEFNEVGNI
+149 FEFNEAGNI

-167 VNNAELTLS
+167 VNNAELTFS

-192 ELNLEDLTFLLNNKS
+192 ELNLVDLTFLLNNKS
-207 LNIPKINAKKNAD
+207 LNIPKLNAKINDD
-220 NFLITGSV
+220 NFLVTGSI

-239 IKKFLDNELIN
+239 ITKFLDNDLIN

-280 GSINV
+280 SSVNV

-309 ENQQIKFNYN
+309 ENQQIKINYN
-319 KNKIEIT
+319 KSKIEIA

-338 VINYQITN
+338 VINYQIIN
-346 TQDNYLF
+346 IQDNYLF
-353 NLDFEIEDNPLILN
+353 NLDFEIEDNPLIIN

-395 HIILTEDKNII
+395 NIILTEDKNII

-418 IEELESIN
+418 IEELETIN

-432 SKLKNELK
+432 SRLKNELK
-440 LKKDKNAYVISG
+440 FKKDKNAYVISG

-463 LLKSNKNNKKF
+463 LLKSNEDNKRK
-474 FFSKDF
+474 FFSKNF
-480 ELKINVKKVYLDTNN
+480 ELKINVKKVYLDANN

-503 IILSK
+503 IILSN

-515 LESDFSD
+515 LESDFSS
-522 NKKITFTIRDNNG
+522 NKKITFTMRDNNG

-547 PLVDRYKFIKGFNEG
+547 PLVDRYKFIKGFTEG

-621 FDNKADLMTIN
+621 FDNKADLITIN

-668 KTIGSIPLIGN
+668 KAIGSIPLIGN

-698 GPPQDLETTVNPIKT
+698 GPPKDLETTVNPIKT

-728 KLVKFNFNMSFFS
+728 N

>member
-1 MIKIIYRLFIS
+1 MIKIVYRLFIS

-36 QITSKVREINSN
+36 HITSKVREINSN

-63 SFTVDLKTL
+63 SFTVNLKTL

-98 KNEFAISELV
+98 KNEFAISELA

-127 NYQQLYIANEIID
+127 NYQQLFIANEIID

-207 LNIPKINAKKNAD
+207 LNIPKLNAKKNDD
-220 NFLITGSV
+220 NFLVTGIV
-228 KNKDLNFEKNE
+228 KNKDLNFEKND
-239 IKKFLDNELIN
+239 IKKFLDNKLIN

-280 GSINV
+280 ASVNV
-285 NKLDIDNFLGDN
+285 NKLDIDNFIGDN

-309 ENQQIKFNYN
+309 ENQQIKINYN
-319 KNKIEIT
+319 KSKIEIT

-346 TQDNYLF
+346 IEDNYLF
-353 NLDFEIEDNPLILN
+353 DLDFEIEDNPLILN

-390 KLEFD
+390 KLNFD

-418 IEELESIN
+418 IDELETIN

-440 LKKDKNAYVISG
+440 LKKDKNVYVISG
-452 ASFNADHLITE
+452 ASFNADHLISE
-463 LLKSNKNNKKF
+463 LLKSNEDNKRK
-474 FFSKDF
+474 FFSKNF
-480 ELKINVKKVYLDTNN
+480 ELKINVEKVYLDINN

-503 IILSK
+503 IILSN

-515 LESDFSD
+515 LESDFSN

-547 PLVDRYKFIKGFNEG
+547 PLVDRYKFIKGFTEG

-611 GIRFTEFEMN
+611 GIRFSEFEMN

-645 EGYIEKDNLIS
+645 EGYVEKDSLVS

-679 ILVGKKV
+679 ILVGQKV

-698 GPPQDLETTVNPIKT
+698 GPPKDLETTVNPIKT

-728 KLVKFNFNMSFFS
+728 N

>member
-1 MIKIIYRLFIS
+1 MIKIVYRLFIS

-98 KNEFAISELV
+98 KNEFAISELA

-127 NYQQLYIANEIID
+127 NYQQLFIANEIID

-207 LNIPKINAKKNAD
+207 LNIPKLIAKKNDD
-220 NFLITGSV
+220 NFLVTGIV
-228 KNKDLNFEKNE
+228 KNKDLNFEKND
-239 IKKFLDNELIN
+239 IKKFLDNKLIN

-280 GSINV
+280 ASVNV
-285 NKLDIDNFLGDN
+285 NKLDIDNFIGDN

-309 ENQQIKFNYN
+309 ENQQIKINYN
-319 KNKIEIT
+319 KSKIEIT

-338 VINYQITN
+338 VIKYQITN
-346 TQDNYLF
+346 IEDNYLF
-353 NLDFEIEDNPLILN
+353 DLDFEIENNPLILN

-390 KLEFD
+390 KLKFD

-418 IEELESIN
+418 IDELETIN

-440 LKKDKNAYVISG
+440 LKKDKNVYVISG

-463 LLKSNKNNKKF
+463 LLKSNKDNKKN

-480 ELKINVKKVYLDTNN
+480 ELKINVKKVYLDANN
-495 KIDNLKGK
+495 IIDNLKGK
-503 IILSK
+503 IILSN

-515 LESDFSD
+515 LESDFSN

-535 EKITTLFSDEAK
+535 EKITTLFSDKAK
-547 PLVDRYKFIKGFNEG
+547 PLVDRYKFIKGFTEG

-611 GIRFTEFEMN
+611 GIRFSEFEMN

-645 EGYIEKDNLIS
+645 EGYVEKDNLIS

-679 ILVGKKV
+679 ILVGQKV

-728 KLVKFNFNMSFFS
+728 N

>member
-1 MIKIIYRLFIS
+1 MIKIVYRLFIS

-26 IGVKTDKFNN
+26 IGIKTDKFNN

-98 KNEFAISELV
+98 KNEFAISELA

-207 LNIPKINAKKNAD
+207 LNIPKLNAKKNDD
-220 NFLITGSV
+220 NFLVTGSV
-228 KNKDLNFEKNE
+228 KNKDLNFEKND

-268 DNKLKIKNLDIQ
+268 DNNLKIKNLDIQ
-280 GSINV
+280 ASVNV

-309 ENQQIKFNYN
+309 ENQQIKINYN
-319 KNKIEIT
+319 KSKIEIT

-338 VINYQITN
+338 VIKYQITN
-346 TQDNYLF
+346 IEDNYLF

-418 IEELESIN
+418 IEELETIN

-463 LLKSNKNNKKF
+463 LLKSNEDNKKKF
-474 FFSKDF
+474 FSKNF
-480 ELKINVKKVYLDTNN
+480 ELKINVKKVYLDANN

-503 IILSK
+503 IILSN

-515 LESDFSD
+515 LESDFSN

-547 PLVDRYKFIKGFNEG
+547 PLVDRYKFIKGFTEG

-611 GIRFTEFEMN
+611 GIRFSEFEMN

-645 EGYIEKDNLIS
+645 EGYVEKDNLVS

-679 ILVGKKV
+679 ILVGQKV

-698 GPPQDLETTVNPIKT
+698 GPPKDLETTVNPIKT

-728 KLVKFNFNMSFFS
+728 N

>member
-12 LTLIIALIVIYLSI
+12 LTLIIALIVVYLSI
-26 IGVKTDKFNN
+26 IGIKTDKFNN
-36 QITSKVREINSN
+36 HITSKVREINSN

-63 SFTVDLKTL
+63 SFTADLKTL
-72 GTDLSY
+72 GIDLSY
-78 QDNIIQL
+78 QDKIIQL
-85 ENLKSQ
+85 GNLKSQ

-98 KNEFAISELV
+98 KNEFAISELA
-108 ISTKSIALKD
+108 ISTKSTSLKD

-127 NYQQLYIANEIID
+127 NYQQLFIANEIVD

-167 VNNAELTLS
+167 INNAELTLS

-192 ELNLEDLTFLLNNKS
+192 ELNLQNLTFLLNNKS
-207 LNIPKINAKKNAD
+207 FYIPKLNAEKNDD
-220 NFLITGSV
+220 NFLVTGSV
-228 KNKDLNFEKNE
+228 KNEDLNFEKNE

-268 DNKLKIKNLDIQ
+268 DNKLNIKNLDIQ
-280 GSINV
+280 SSVNV
-285 NKLDIDNFLGDN
+285 NKLDIDNFLGDS
-297 SILPNIKKNLVF
+297 SILPKIKKNLVF

-319 KNKIEIT
+319 KSKIEIT

-346 TQDNYLF
+346 IQDNYLF

-367 FINFEKDVESSL
+367 FINFEKDAESNL

-395 HIILTEDKNII
+395 HITLTEDKNII

-418 IEELESIN
+418 IEELETIN

-432 SKLKNELK
+432 SKIKNELK
-440 LKKDKNAYVISG
+440 LKKDKNTYVISG

-463 LLKSNKNNKKF
+463 LLKSNEDNKKKF
-474 FFSKDF
+474 FSKNF
-480 ELKINVKKVYLDTNN
+480 ELKINVKKVYLDANN
-495 KIDNLKGK
+495 KIDNLNGK
-503 IILSK
+503 IILSN

-515 LESDFSD
+515 LESDFSE
-522 NKKITFTIRDNNG
+522 NKKITFTINDNNG

-547 PLVDRYKFIKGFNEG
+547 PLVDRFKFIKGFTEG
-562 KLDFYSSKKNNESKS
+562 KLDFYSSKKNNLSKS

-590 ALTKILSLASLQGI
+590 ALTKLLSLASLQGI

-611 GIRFTEFEMN
+611 GIRFSEFEMD

-632 EIYAIGPA
+632 ELYAIGPA
-640 ISILM
+640 ISILI
-645 EGYIEKDNLIS
+645 EGYVEKDNLIS

-668 KTIGSIPLIGN
+668 KAIGSIPLIGN

-698 GPPQDLETTVNPIKT
+698 GPPKDLETTVNPIKT

-728 KLVKFNFNMSFFS
+728 N

>member
-1 MIKIIYRLFIS
+1 MIKIIYRLLIS

-63 SFTVDLKTL
+63 SFTIDLKTL
-72 GTDLSY
+72 GTDLFY

-91 ISLKSIF
+91 ISLRSIF

-108 ISTKSIALKD
+108 ISTKSISLKD

-140 NGYIVADLK
+140 NGYIIADLK

-167 VNNAELTLS
+167 VNNAGLTLS

-207 LNIPKINAKKNAD
+207 LNIPKLNVIKNDD
-220 NFLITGSV
+220 NFLVTGSI

-239 IKKFLDNELIN
+239 ITKFLDNELIN
-250 KNLNNLSF
+250 KNLKNLSF

-268 DNKLKIKNLDIQ
+268 DNKLKIENLDIQ
-280 GSINV
+280 ASVNV
-285 NKLDIDNFLGDN
+285 NKLDIDNFLVDN

-309 ENQQIKFNYN
+309 ENQQIKINYN
-319 KNKIEIT
+319 KSKIEIT

-338 VINYQITN
+338 VIKYQITN
-346 TQDNYLF
+346 IEDIYLF
-353 NLDFEIEDNPLILN
+353 DLDFEIEDNPFILN
-367 FINFEKDVESSL
+367 FINFEKDVENSL

-395 HIILTEDKNII
+395 HIIFTEDKNII

-418 IEELESIN
+418 IEELETIN

-452 ASFNADHLITE
+452 ASFNADYLLTE
-463 LLKSNKNNKKF
+463 LLKSNEDNKKI

-480 ELKINVKKVYLDTNN
+480 ELKINVKKVYLDANN

-503 IILSK
+503 IVLSN

-515 LESDFSD
+515 LESDFSN

-547 PLVDRYKFIKGFNEG
+547 PLVDRYKFIKGFTEG

-645 EGYIEKDNLIS
+645 EGYVEKDSLVS

-668 KTIGSIPLIGN
+668 KIIGSIPLIGN

-728 KLVKFNFNMSFFS
+728 N

>member
-1 MIKIIYRLFIS
+1 MIKIVYRLFIS

-98 KNEFAISELV
+98 KNEFAISELA

-127 NYQQLYIANEIID
+127 NYQQLFIANEIID

-207 LNIPKINAKKNAD
+207 LNIPKLNAKKYDD
-220 NFLITGSV
+220 NFLVTGIV
-228 KNKDLNFEKNE
+228 KNKDLNFEKND
-239 IKKFLDNELIN
+239 IKKFLDNKLIN

-280 GSINV
+280 ASVNV
-285 NKLDIDNFLGDN
+285 NKLDIDNFIGDN

-309 ENQQIKFNYN
+309 ENQQIKINYN
-319 KNKIEIT
+319 KSKIEIT

-346 TQDNYLF
+346 IQDNYLF

-390 KLEFD
+390 KLKFD

-418 IEELESIN
+418 IDELETIN

-440 LKKDKNAYVISG
+440 LKKDKNVYVISG

-463 LLKSNKNNKKF
+463 LLKSNEDNKRK
-474 FFSKDF
+474 FFSKNF
-480 ELKINVKKVYLDTNN
+480 ELKINVEKVYLDANN

-503 IILSK
+503 IILSN

-515 LESDFSD
+515 LESDFSN

-547 PLVDRYKFIKGFNEG
+547 PLVDRYKFIKGFTEG

-645 EGYIEKDNLIS
+645 EGYVEKDNLVS

-679 ILVGKKV
+679 ILVGQKV

-698 GPPQDLETTVNPIKT
+698 GPPKDLETTVNPIKT

-728 KLVKFNFNMSFFS
+728 N

>member
-12 LTLIIALIVIYLSI
+12 LTLTIALIVIYLSI
-26 IGVKTDKFNN
+26 IGIKTDKFNH

-63 SFTVDLKTL
+63 SFTVNLKTL
-72 GTDLSY
+72 GTDLFY

-98 KNEFAISELV
+98 KNEFAISELA
-108 ISTKSIALKD
+108 ISTKSISLKD

-127 NYQQLYIANEIID
+127 NYQQLFIANEIID
-140 NGYIVADLK
+140 KGYIVADLK

-167 VNNAELTLS
+167 INNAELTLS

-192 ELNLEDLTFLLNNKS
+192 ELNLEDLTFLLNNKN
-207 LNIPKINAKKNAD
+207 LNIPKLNVKKND
-220 NFLITGSV
+220 DDFLVTGSV

-239 IKKFLDNELIN
+239 IKTFLNNELIN

-258 NSESNFKFNI
+258 NSKSNFKFNI

-280 GSINV
+280 ASVNV
-285 NKLDIDNFLGDN
+285 NKLDIDNFLGNN

-309 ENQQIKFNYN
+309 ENQQIKINYN
-319 KNKIEIT
+319 KSKIEIT
-326 GSGNIFIQNNLD
+326 GSGNILIQNNLD
-338 VINYQITN
+338 VISYQITN
-346 TQDNYLF
+346 IQDNYLF
-353 NLDFEIEDNPLILN
+353 NLDFEIEENPLILN

-379 SLKLKGALKKD
+379 SLKFKGALKKD
-390 KLEFD
+390 RLEFD

-406 SIENLQLSKDFK
+406 SIENLQFSKDFK
-418 IEELESIN
+418 IEKLETIN

-432 SKLKNELK
+432 SKFKNELK
-440 LKKDKNAYVISG
+440 LKKDKNVYVISG

-463 LLKSNKNNKKF
+463 LLKSNEDNKKKF
-474 FFSKDF
+474 FSKNF
-480 ELKINVKKVYLDTNN
+480 ELKINVKKVYLDANN

-503 IILSK
+503 IILRN

-515 LESDFSD
+515 LESDFSS

-547 PLVDRYKFIKGFNEG
+547 PLVDRYKFIKGFTEG
-562 KLDFYSSKKNNESKS
+562 RLDFYSSKKNNESKS

-645 EGYIEKDNLIS
+645 EGYVEKDNLVS

-668 KTIGSIPLIGN
+668 KTIGLIPLIGN

-698 GPPQDLETTVNPIKT
+698 GPPKNLETTVNPIKT

-728 KLVKFNFNMSFFS
+728 N